1 MKDTEQAFSF
11 DFEQQAKKCKL
22 QPKERRVIVGLA
34 GLVSDNDAD
43 FKAYTISA
51 KDFAQLAGTPESD
64 TKAEAKNI
72 ADALGKK
79 AFWLEKSGS
88 SARIQWLTRFIVH
101 GEHIIFCIDP
111 ALKSCF
117 SKLHSAD
124 LFYAVGLTGK
134 HSRAL
139 YEMLKLHE
147 HGGGFTLPADALK
160 RRIGAETYK
169 GFGIFKTRV
178 LEPSIADINRR
189 TDIHATYET
198 LGADGKPAQ
207 TTQRVESVAFKV
219 TANAAD
225 QMHSAQ

>member
-22 QPKERRVIVGLA
+22 QPKERRVIVGLS

-43 FKAYTISA
+43 FKAYTISV
-51 KDFAQLAGTPESD
+51 KDFAQLAGATESD
-64 TKAEAKNI
+64 AKAEAKNI

-79 AFWLEKSGS
+79 AFWIEKSGS

-147 HGGGFTLPADALK
+147 CDGGFTLTADALK
-160 RRIGAETYK
+160 HRMGAETYK

-178 LEPSIADINRR
+178 LEPSIVDINQR
-189 TDIHATYET
+189 TDLHVSYEA
-198 LGADGKPAQ
+198 LGADGEPAR
-207 TTQRVESVAFKV
+207 TTQRVESVAFKM
-219 TANAAD
+219 TAN
-225 QMHSAQ
+225 SANHAHDMQ